1 MDEPNFQEMWQIEV
15 GGQIYEANLLEM
27 ADWIAGGSLQPEDKV
42 RKGNLRWIEARKV
55 PTLTRFFNAKA
66 AGQPVQVVVNSTVAD
81 GAAATGPDSQIKPA
95 AFSNQTS
102 APSGSTRR
110 TSAERDICV
119 SHPGVPSF
127 FVCGDCG
134 AGFCKACPKAFGG
147 TVRICPECGGL
158 CKSIADAQRA
168 ERSAAQFGDASAG
181 GFGFAD
187 FTEAI
192 AYPWKFKSS
201 LVVGSVMFMFF
212 NVGQSAAG
220 WGGIH
225 MIVAAAFCFMLANML
240 TFGVLANVT
249 ENFAQ
254 GRIGSNFMYSFE
266 DFSIWD
272 DVLHPFF
279 LSIATYLSAFGPF
292 LLVMSV
298 GLYLVFSALSAEAS
312 AEQQE
317 LQRLP
322 GTPYYDTARTIQ
334 QSDKVKELLD
344 QSVAENQRK
353 LANQSDPAAL
363 GQIAGP
369 QDTEATVMQADQL
382 IRQTRQQQLES
393 SFGKSPAAKK
403 REFQTVVTRFLTLAA
418 PLVIFGTITL
428 LWGLFYFPA
437 ACIVAGYT
445 RTFSAAINPV
455 VGLDTIKR
463 LGVDYFKIL
472 VMGLALLIA
481 MTTVAAVLS
490 VVLSPFDMPTFGNLP
505 ANALYSMA
513 AFYAWVVFCCVL
525 GFAMFK
531 SADRL
536 KLLR

>member
-1 MDEPNFQEMWQIEV
+1 MEEPNFQEMWQIEV

-27 ADWIAGGSLQPEDKV
+27 ADWIAGGSLQPWDKV
-42 RKGNLRWIEARKV
+42 RKGNLRWIEARRV
-55 PTLTRFFNAKA
+55 PTLIRFFNAKA
-66 AGQPVQVVVNSTVAD
+66 SGQPVKVLVNSTEAPD
-81 GAAATGPDSQIKPA
+81 ATVSSPDAQTRPA
-95 AFSNQTS
+95 TFTNQTFEPAVS
-102 APSGSTRR
+102 ARHI
-110 TSAERDICV
+110 SADRDICA

-127 FVCGDCG
+127 YVCSDCG

-147 TVRICPECGGL
+147 AVRICPACGGL
-158 CKSIADAQRA
+158 CKTIADAQRA
-168 ERSAAQFGDASAG
+168 ERSTAHFGNASTA

-192 AYPWKFKSS
+192 AYPWKFKPS
-201 LVVGSVMFMFF
+201 LVLGGAMFAFF

-254 GRIGSNFMYSFE
+254 GRIGTNFMHSFE

-272 DVLHPFF
+272 DVLHPLF
-279 LSIATYLSAFGPF
+279 LSIATYISAFGPF

-298 GLYLVFSALSAEAS
+298 GLYLVLSALSAEAA

-334 QSDKVKELLD
+334 QSDKVKDLLNE
-344 QSVAENQRK
+344 SVAENQRK
-353 LANQSDPAAL
+353 LAIQSDPASA
-363 GQIAGP
+363 GQLEGP

-393 SFGKSPAAKK
+393 TFGKSPETKEK
-403 REFQTVVTRFLTLAA
+403 EFQAIVTRLLTLAA

-463 LGVDYFKIL
+463 LGADYFKIL
-472 VMGLALLIA
+472 IMGLALLIA
-481 MTTVAAVLS
+481 MTMVAAVLS
-490 VVLSPFDMPTFGNLP
+490 VVLSPFDMPTFGNVP
-505 ANALYSMA
+505 ANALYSLF
-513 AFYAWVVFCCVL
+513 AFYSWVVFCCVL

-531 SADRL
+531 SAGRL